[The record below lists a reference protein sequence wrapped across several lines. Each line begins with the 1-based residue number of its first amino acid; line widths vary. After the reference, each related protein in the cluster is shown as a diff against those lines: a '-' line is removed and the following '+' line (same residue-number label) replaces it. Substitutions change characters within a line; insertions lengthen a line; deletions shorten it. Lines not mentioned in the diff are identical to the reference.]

1 MATARVPVANTL
13 YQVTINISGQSNSP
27 GIIIGPTDSIEFKN
41 LAPYPVQIQ
50 FICANGPVFNNIVS
64 IAANGGI
71 SPAQSPLET
80 QITTDYNII
89 NVNNPN
95 SSQGPYSIMVGI
107 NTKTVAAPLYVPITS
122 CEPPTSPNM
131 GTVAIPQ
138 NGWLEFNLDQ
148 AYNLSWNPSSAFPT
162 PSNPVGPGTY
172 TIQAQNGNQN
182 LVAAYTLNDGKPVA
196 KTGGGGVKIT
206 S

>member
-1 MATARVPVANTL
+1 MATARVPVGNTL
-13 YQVTINISGQSNSP
+13 YQIAINLSGQSNSP
-27 GIIIGPTDSIEFKN
+27 GITIGPTDSIEFKN

-64 IAANGGI
+64 IPANGGT
-71 SPAQSPLET
+71 SPAQSPQET

-95 SSQGPYSIMVGI
+95 SFQGPYSIMVGI

-131 GTVAIPQ
+131 GTVAVPQ
-138 NGWLEFNLDQ
+138 NGWIEFNLDQ
-148 AYNLSWNPSSAFPT
+148 AYNLSWNPGSAFPI
-162 PSNPVGPGTY
+162 PSNPVGPGAY
-172 TIQAQNGNQN
+172 TVQAQTGNQN
-182 LVAAYTLNDGKPVA
+182 GTAAYSFDDGRPVA
-196 KTGGGGVKIT
+196 KTGGGTVMIK